1 LSFEL
6 RFIFRGKDA
15 TLQEA
20 NRVVKNG
27 LYRHF
32 SISILDMHLGA
43 YRMNYSTFLQAS
55 PRLQPVAVASNH
67 MDARENGLLKTNS
80 DGF

>member
-1 LSFEL
+1 MQFM
-6 RFIFRGKDA
+6 R
-15 TLQEA
+15 EA

-43 YRMNYSTFLQAS
+43 YRMNYSIYFTCKSQAS
-55 PRLQPVAVASNH
+55 AFAIASNH
-67 MDARENGLLKTNS
+67 MDAREDGLLKTNS